1 MRMVVRG
8 RNQIEVAG
16 REMKTG
22 RLLPPLALCVAL
34 AAGCG
39 SSKASVIATSSR
51 RQAASSDLPT
61 IHGAGSAT
69 ATTSSTI
76 DFGIIAEY
84 LGSIA
89 GDYSDPN
96 SGISLNVP
104 PADAK
109 ATVAWQQAVAQCF
122 SGAGICNREGGTIRV
137 SLAVGYNPQSGK
149 ALPDGSIDPTM
160 NHDLVYVLA
169 QTLGPCAPVGPSG
182 TNSPP
187 STHPSCNALS
197 FIDARTGRGV
207 SAVSGPSITDP
218 SSDSP

>member
-1 MRMVVRG
+1 
-8 RNQIEVAG
+8 
-16 REMKTG
+16 MKTG

-39 SSKASVIATSSR
+39 TSKASVSTTSNR

-76 DFGIIAEY
+76 DFGIMADY
-84 LGSIA
+84 LGPIA
-89 GDYSDPN
+89 RDYSDPN
-96 SGISLNVP
+96 TGTSLSVP
-104 PADAK
+104 PAASK
-109 ATVAWQQAVAQCF
+109 ATVPWQQAVAQCF
-122 SGAGICNREGGTIRV
+122 SGAGICNRAGGTIRV
-137 SLAVGYNPQSGK
+137 SLAIGYNPQSGE

-160 NHDLVYVLA
+160 NQDLVYVLA
-169 QTLGPCAPVGPSG
+169 QTLVTCAPVGGGPSG
-182 TNSPP
+182 TNTPP
-187 STHPSCNALS
+187 STYPSCTDLS
-197 FIDARTGRGV
+197 FIDAHTGRGV